1 MLDKRVR
8 KNAMD
13 ENQFDLMRRQMILE
27 VVAETVFLTQ
37 RLGRA
42 ALDARVIDVMA
53 KIPREEF
60 VPVELRP
67 YAYLN
72 RPLPVGCGKT
82 ISQPFIIALMT
93 DLLEAQA
100 GDVVLE
106 VGTGVGYQAAI
117 LAELVQQVYS
127 VEIIDELA
135 QHAKRRLMR
144 LGYRN
149 IEVRT
154 GNGYYGWPEQAP
166 FDKIIVTAAP
176 DLIPPPLL
184 AQLKPGG
191 RMVIPAGIP
200 DEQQLM
206 LVEKA
211 ENGTLATSNI
221 LPVRFSELE
230 GDSDY
235 QGAA

>member
-93 DLLEAQA
+93 DLLEPQA

-127 VEIIDELA
+127 VEIIDELT

-191 RMVIPAGIP
+191 RMVIPAGVP

-211 ENGTLATSNI
+211 DNGTLATSNI

-235 QGAA
+235 EGVA

>member
-1 MLDKRVR
+1 
-8 KNAMD
+8 MD

-93 DLLEAQA
+93 DLLELQA

-106 VGTGVGYQAAI
+106 VGAGVGYQAAI

-135 QHAKRRLMR
+135 QHAKRRLLR

-154 GNGYYGWPEQAP
+154 GNGYYGWPEHAP

-211 ENGTLATSNI
+211 ENGTLLTSNI

-230 GDSDY
+230 GDSDFE
-235 QGAA
+235 GAA

>member
-1 MLDKRVR
+1 
-8 KNAMD
+8 MD

-93 DLLEAQA
+93 DLLEPQA

-127 VEIIDELA
+127 VEIIDELT

-154 GNGYYGWPEQAP
+154 GNGYYGWPEHAP

-211 ENGTLATSNI
+211 ENGTLVTSNI

-235 QGAA
+235 EGVA

>member
-93 DLLEAQA
+93 DLLEPQA

-154 GNGYYGWPEQAP
+154 GNGYYGWPEHAP

-235 QGAA
+235 EGVA